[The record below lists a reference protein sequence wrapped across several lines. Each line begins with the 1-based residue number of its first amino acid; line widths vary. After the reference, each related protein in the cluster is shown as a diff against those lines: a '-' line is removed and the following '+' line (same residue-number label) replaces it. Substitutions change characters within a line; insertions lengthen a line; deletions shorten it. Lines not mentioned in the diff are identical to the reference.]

1 MKKMKVL
8 LPFAVVGLM
17 LSLGACGSN
26 NGGESGKSTTPS
38 VAPQPK
44 VTVKTADD
52 KSSLTLVVGENGQLK
67 ASEEGVTWASNNE
80 KVATVDQT
88 GKVTAV
94 APGSAKISAA
104 KEGFKTGEL
113 TVTVN
118 RKPPI
123 ATLHMEDADH
133 NAADGFWYNS
143 NRGPELTPVYEK
155 SSASDG
161 TCIGYFGEGDVE
173 VLKFTSSAVIKAE
186 LVLTMGHN
194 SSFESLATIMD
205 AKLNNAAISLENVAY
220 NSDSDGQGGY
230 TFQGVSLG
238 EFDLVAGENA
248 LEFDLKG
255 NAPYLDDLMI
265 YSETAATI
273 AKVDAPAKETIVMT
287 NSEESLALTA
297 EDTLQ
302 LTSATTGLSYNSRNT
317 SVANV
322 DENGLV
328 TAVAKGSAV
337 IEVYKAGMI
346 STKVSLTVAEKVVVG
361 EIRAQAEDG
370 TCDGA
375 AITESDAETPTAIN
389 KRGTSTGE
397 TCTAQWEA
405 EAVLTIKFN
414 ADKAGAYSVYLNG
427 RAGGQYG
434 TVNIDDLKAV
444 IEVKVNNVAI
454 AIPDAL
460 AISGR
465 TFTDYLLGNT
475 NLTVGENTIEVKAIG
490 ESNTAPNIDFFKLV
504 PNA

>member
-1 MKKMKVL
+1 MKKVKVL

-17 LSLGACGSN
+17 LSLGACGGPG
-26 NGGESGKSTTPS
+26 GGESGKSTTPS

-94 APGSAKISAA
+94 SAGTAKISAA

-173 VLKFTSSAVIKAE
+173 VLKFTSSAAIKAE

-238 EFDLVAGENA
+238 ELDLVAGENA
-248 LEFDLKG
+248 
-255 NAPYLDDLMI
+255 
-265 YSETAATI
+265 
-273 AKVDAPAKETIVMT
+273 
-287 NSEESLALTA
+287 
-297 EDTLQ
+297 
-302 LTSATTGLSYNSRNT
+302 
-317 SVANV
+317 
-322 DENGLV
+322 
-328 TAVAKGSAV
+328 
-337 IEVYKAGMI
+337 
-346 STKVSLTVAEKVVVG
+346 
-361 EIRAQAEDG
+361 
-370 TCDGA
+370 
-375 AITESDAETPTAIN
+375 
-389 KRGTSTGE
+389 
-397 TCTAQWEA
+397 
-405 EAVLTIKFN
+405 
-414 ADKAGAYSVYLNG
+414 
-427 RAGGQYG
+427 
-434 TVNIDDLKAV
+434 
-444 IEVKVNNVAI
+444 
-454 AIPDAL
+454 
-460 AISGR
+460 
-465 TFTDYLLGNT
+465 
-475 NLTVGENTIEVKAIG
+475 
-490 ESNTAPNIDFFKLV
+490 
-504 PNA
+504 

>member
-17 LSLGACGSN
+17 LSLGACGGPG
-26 NGGESGKSTTPS
+26 GGESGQSTTPS

-94 APGSAKISAA
+94 AAGTAKISAA

-173 VLKFTSSAVIKAE
+173 VLKFTSSAAIKAE
-186 LVLTMGHN
+186 LV
-194 SSFESLATIMD
+194 IMM
-205 AKLNNAAISLENVAY
+205 
-220 NSDSDGQGGY
+220 
-230 TFQGVSLG
+230 
-238 EFDLVAGENA
+238 AGENA

-302 LTSATTGLSYNSRNT
+302 LTSATTGLSYHSRSET
-317 SVANV
+317 VATV

-346 STKVSLTVAEKVVVG
+346 SAKVTVTVAEKVVAG

-370 TCDGA
+370 TCEGA
-375 AITESDAETPTAIN
+375 AIGEADTKII
-389 KRGTSTGE
+389 KRTTSGGE

-414 ADKAGAYSVYLNG
+414 AEKAGAYSVYLNG

-434 TVNIDDLKAV
+434 TANIDDLKAV

-454 AIPDAL
+454 AIPDAF

-465 TFTDYLLGNT
+465 TFTDYLLGNA

>member
-17 LSLGACGSN
+17 LSLCACGSN
-26 NGGESGKSTTPS
+26 NGGESGQSTTPS

-52 KSSLTLVVGENGQLK
+52 KTSLTLVVGENGQLK

-80 KVATVDQT
+80 KVASVDQT

-94 APGSAKISAA
+94 AAGTAKISAA
-104 KEGFKTGEL
+104 KEGFKTCEL
-113 TVTVN
+113 TVTVK

-133 NAADGFWYNS
+133 NAADGFWYN

-173 VLKFTSSAVIKAE
+173 VLKFTSSAAIKAE

-205 AKLNNAAISLENVAY
+205 AKLNNAAIALENVAY
-220 NSDSDGQGGY
+220 TSDSDGQGGY

-302 LTSATTGLSYNSRNT
+302 LTSATTGLSYHSRSE
-317 SVANV
+317 SVATV

-346 STKVSLTVAEKVVVG
+346 STKVTVTVAEKVVAG

-370 TCDGA
+370 TCEGA
-375 AITESDAETPTAIN
+375 AIGEADTKII
-389 KRGTSTGE
+389 KRSTSTGE

-434 TVNIDDLKAV
+434 TANIDDLKAV

-460 AISGR
+460 AVSGR
-465 TFTDYLLGNT
+465 TFTDYLLGNA

>member
-1 MKKMKVL
+1 MKVL

-133 NAADGFWYNS
+133 NAADGFWYN

-173 VLKFTSSAVIKAE
+173 VLKFTSSAAIKAE

-194 SSFESLATIMD
+194 NSFEPLSDIMD
-205 AKLNNAAISLENVAY
+205 AKLNNVAIDLSAKNYVT
-220 NSDSDGQGGY
+220 DSDGQGGY

-265 YSETAATI
+265 YSDAAATI

-297 EDTLQ
+297 GDTLQ

-317 SVANV
+317 SVATV

-328 TAVAKGSAV
+328 TAVAKGSVV

-346 STKVSLTVAEKVVVG
+346 SAKVSLTIAEKITAG
-361 EIRAQAEDG
+361 EIRVQAEDG

-375 AITESDAETPTAIN
+375 AITESGAETPTAII
-389 KRGTSTGE
+389 KRSTSSGE
-397 TCTAQWEA
+397 TCTAQWAA
-405 EAVLTIKFN
+405 EAVLVLNFDAAN
-414 ADKAGAYSVYLNG
+414 AGSFKLYLNG

-434 TVNIDDLKAV
+434 TANIADLKAV
-444 IEVKVNNVAI
+444 IEVKVNDA
-454 AIPDAL
+454 ALALPDEL

-465 TFTDYLLGNT
+465 TFTDYLLGEVTLKAGANK
-475 NLTVGENTIEVKAIG
+475 IEIKAIG
-490 ESNTAPNIDFFKLV
+490 EADTAPNIDFMKLV

>member
-133 NAADGFWYNS
+133 NAADGFWYN

-161 TCIGYFGEGDVE
+161 TCIGYFGEGDKE
-173 VLKFTSSAVIKAE
+173 VLKFTSSAAIKAE

-302 LTSATTGLSYNSRNT
+302 LTSATTGLSYHSRNE
-317 SVANV
+317 SVATV

-328 TAVAKGSAV
+328 TAVAKGSVV

-346 STKVSLTVAEKVVVG
+346 SAKVTVTVAEKVVAG

-370 TCDGA
+370 TCEDA
-375 AITESDAETPTAIN
+375 AIGEADTKII
-389 KRGTSTGE
+389 KRTTSTGE

-465 TFTDYLLGNT
+465 TFTDYLLGNA

>member
-8 LPFAVVGLM
+8 LPFAIVGLM
-17 LSLGACGSN
+17 LSLGACGGP
-26 NGGESGKSTTPS
+26 GGESGKSTTSS

-52 KSSLTLVVGENGQLK
+52 KTSLTLVVGENGQLK

-94 APGSAKISAA
+94 TAGTAKITAA

-173 VLKFTSSAVIKAE
+173 VLKFTSSAAVKAE

-205 AKLNNAAISLENVAY
+205 AKLNNAAIALENVAY
-220 NSDSDGQGGY
+220 TSDSDGQGGY

-273 AKVDAPAKETIVMT
+273 AKVDAPAKETIVLT
-287 NSEESLALTA
+287 NA
-297 EDTLQ
+297 EGDFAIETTDTVQ
-302 LTSATTGLSYNSRNT
+302 ITSATTGLSYHSRDEA
-317 SVANV
+317 VAAV

-328 TAVAKGSAV
+328 TGVAAGSTV

-346 STKVSLTVAEKVVVG
+346 SAKANITVSRKAATGEFQVEAETGVVTP
-361 EIRAQAEDG
+361 E
-370 TCDGA
+370 DGA
-375 AITESDAETPTAIN
+375 AVRTSSYSGVTMVENFAKDA
-389 KRGTSTGE
+389 
-397 TCTAQWEA
+397 
-405 EAVLTIKFN
+405 VFTIKFDATVAGKHEITASARGSN
-414 ADKAGAYSVYLNG
+414 VDFAETMTIKVNDADVTVT
-427 RAGGQYG
+427 G
-434 TVNIDDLKAV
+434 TINSANTFVDVVIGEATLKA
-444 IEVKVNNVAI
+444 
-454 AIPDAL
+454 
-460 AISGR
+460 
-465 TFTDYLLGNT
+465 
-475 NLTVGENTIEVKAIG
+475 GENTMVITITA
-490 ESNTAPNIDFFKLV
+490 ESSPLKLDFFRFTPK
-504 PNA
+504 A

>member
-17 LSLGACGSN
+17 LSLGACGGPG
-26 NGGESGKSTTPS
+26 GGESGKSTTPS

-52 KSSLTLVVGENGQLK
+52 KTSLTLVVGENGQLK

-94 APGSAKISAA
+94 AAGTAKISAA

-173 VLKFTSSAVIKAE
+173 VLKFTSSAAIKAE

-205 AKLNNAAISLENVAY
+205 AKLNNAAIALENVAY

-238 EFDLVAGENA
+238 ELDLVAGENA

-302 LTSATTGLSYNSRNT
+302 LTSATTGLSYHSRSET
-317 SVANV
+317 VATV

-346 STKVSLTVAEKVVVG
+346 SAKVTVTVAEKITAG

-370 TCDGA
+370 TCEGA
-375 AITESDAETPTAIN
+375 AIEEADTKII
-389 KRGTSTGE
+389 KRTTSGGE

-414 ADKAGAYSVYLNG
+414 AEKAGAYSVYLNG

-434 TVNIDDLKAV
+434 TANIDDLKAV

-454 AIPDAL
+454 AIPDAF

-465 TFTDYLLGNT
+465 TFTDYLLGNA

-490 ESNTAPNIDFFKLV
+490 ESDTAPNIDFFKLV

>member
-143 NRGPELTPVYEK
+143 SRGPELTPVYEK

-173 VLKFTSSAVIKAE
+173 VLKFTSSAAIKAE

-273 AKVDAPAKETIVMT
+273 AKVDAPAKETIVLT
-287 NSEESLALTA
+287 NT
-297 EDTLQ
+297 EDELKIETTDTVQ
-302 LTSATTGLSYNSRNT
+302 IKSATTGLSYHSRSENIAT
-317 SVANV
+317 V

-328 TAVAKGSAV
+328 TGVAEGSAV

-346 STKVSLTVAEKVVVG
+346 SAKATVTVKRKVAAG
-361 EIRAQAEDG
+361 EINVEIETGVSSKDEADADQVTFRNANGGRTVTDAFPV
-370 TCDGA
+370 GA
-375 AITESDAETPTAIN
+375 TLTLNFEAATAGSYTMTFVARRSYNQGEFDNNFATAFEMKVNDAAVATEA
-389 KRGTSTGE
+389 
-397 TCTAQWEA
+397 
-405 EAVLTIKFN
+405 AVSGNSWADYVIATVTLKAGANTLTIKALTEVN
-414 ADKAGAYSVYLNG
+414 PI
-427 RAGGQYG
+427 
-434 TVNIDDLKAV
+434 NIDSL
-444 IEVKVNNVAI
+444 
-454 AIPDAL
+454 
-460 AISGR
+460 R
-465 TFTDYLLGNT
+465 FTP
-475 NLTVGENTIEVKAIG
+475 A
-490 ESNTAPNIDFFKLV
+490 A
-504 PNA
+504 

>member
-17 LSLGACGSN
+17 LSLGACGGPG
-26 NGGESGKSTTPS
+26 GGESGKSTTPS

-52 KSSLTLVVGENGQLK
+52 KTSLTLVVGENGQLK

-94 APGSAKISAA
+94 APGSAKITAT

-113 TVTVN
+113 NVTVN

-173 VLKFTSSAVIKAE
+173 VLKFTSSAAIKAE

-205 AKLNNAAISLENVAY
+205 AKLNNAAIALENVAY

-238 EFDLVAGENA
+238 ELDLVAGENA

-273 AKVDAPAKETIVMT
+273 AKVDAPAKETIVLT
-287 NSEESLALTA
+287 NA
-297 EDTLQ
+297 EDDFKIETTDTVQ
-302 LTSATTGLSYNSRNT
+302 IASATTGLSYRSRSENIAT
-317 SVANV
+317 V

-328 TAVAKGSAV
+328 TGVAEGSAV

-346 STKVSLTVAEKVVVG
+346 SAKATITVTRKAAAG
-361 EIRAQAEDG
+361 EINVEIETGVSSKDEADADQVTFRSASGGRTVTDAFPV
-370 TCDGA
+370 GA
-375 AITESDAETPTAIN
+375 TLTLNIEAANAGSYTMTFVARRSYNQGDFDNNFATAFEMKVNDAAVATEA
-389 KRGTSTGE
+389 
-397 TCTAQWEA
+397 
-405 EAVLTIKFN
+405 AVNGNSWADYVIANVTLKAGANTLTIKALTEVN
-414 ADKAGAYSVYLNG
+414 PI
-427 RAGGQYG
+427 
-434 TVNIDDLKAV
+434 NIDSL
-444 IEVKVNNVAI
+444 
-454 AIPDAL
+454 
-460 AISGR
+460 R
-465 TFTDYLLGNT
+465 FTP
-475 NLTVGENTIEVKAIG
+475 A
-490 ESNTAPNIDFFKLV
+490 A
-504 PNA
+504 

>member
-26 NGGESGKSTTPS
+26 NGGESGQSTTPS

-143 NRGPELTPVYEK
+143 SRGPELTPVYEK

-173 VLKFTSSAVIKAE
+173 VLKFTSSAAIKAE

-302 LTSATTGLSYNSRNT
+302 LTSATTGLSYHSRNE
-317 SVANV
+317 SVATV

-328 TAVAKGSAV
+328 TAVAKGSVV

-346 STKVSLTVAEKVVVG
+346 SAKVTVTVAEKVVAG

-370 TCDGA
+370 TCEDA
-375 AITESDAETPTAIN
+375 AIGEADTKII
-389 KRGTSTGE
+389 KRSTSTGE

-414 ADKAGAYSVYLNG
+414 VENAGAYSVYLNG

-465 TFTDYLLGNT
+465 TFTDYLLGNA

>member
-26 NGGESGKSTTPS
+26 NGGESGQSTTPS

-52 KSSLTLVVGENGQLK
+52 KTSLTLVVGENGQLK

-94 APGSAKISAA
+94 SAGTAKISAA

-173 VLKFTSSAVIKAE
+173 VLKFTSSAAIKAE

-205 AKLNNAAISLENVAY
+205 AKLNNAAIALENVAY
-220 NSDSDGQGGY
+220 TSDSDGQGGY

-302 LTSATTGLSYNSRNT
+302 LTSATTGLSYHSRSE
-317 SVANV
+317 SVATV

-346 STKVSLTVAEKVVVG
+346 STKVTVTVAEKVVAG

-370 TCDGA
+370 TCEGA
-375 AITESDAETPTAIN
+375 AIGEADTKII
-389 KRGTSTGE
+389 KRSTSTGE

-460 AISGR
+460 AVSGR
-465 TFTDYLLGNT
+465 TFTDYLLGNA

>member
-26 NGGESGKSTTPS
+26 NGGESGQSTTPS

-94 APGSAKISAA
+94 AAGTAKISAA

-143 NRGPELTPVYEK
+143 RGPELTPVYEK
-155 SSASDG
+155 SAASDG

-173 VLKFTSSAVIKAE
+173 VLKFTSSAAIKAE

-194 SSFESLATIMD
+194 NSFEPLSEIMD
-205 AKLNNAAISLENVAY
+205 AKLNNVAIDLSAKKYVT
-220 NSDSDGQGGY
+220 DSDGQGGY
-230 TFQGVSLG
+230 TFQAISLG
-238 EFDLVAGENA
+238 EFDLVNGENA
-248 LEFDLKG
+248 LEFDMKG

-265 YSETAATI
+265 YSEAAATI
-273 AKVDAPAKETIVMT
+273 AKVDAPAKETIVLT
-287 NSEESLALTA
+287 NA
-297 EDTLQ
+297 EGDFAIETTDTVQ
-302 LTSATTGLSYNSRNT
+302 ITSATTGLSYHSRSENIA
-317 SVANV
+317 VV
-322 DENGLV
+322 DENGIV
-328 TAVAKGSAV
+328 TGVAEGSAV

-346 STKVSLTVAEKVVVG
+346 SAKANITVTRKAAAG
-361 EIRAQAEDG
+361 EINVEAETGVSSKDESG
-370 TCDGA
+370 ADQITFRNASGGHNSTDAFPSGATLTINVEATNAGSYTMTFLARRSRNQGEFDNKFATAFEMKINDA
-375 AITESDAETPTAIN
+375 AIATEA
-389 KRGTSTGE
+389 
-397 TCTAQWEA
+397 
-405 EAVLTIKFN
+405 AVDGNSWADYVIANVTLKAGANALTIKALTEVN
-414 ADKAGAYSVYLNG
+414 PI
-427 RAGGQYG
+427 
-434 TVNIDDLKAV
+434 NIDSLRFTP
-444 IEVKVNNVAI
+444 VA
-454 AIPDAL
+454 
-460 AISGR
+460 
-465 TFTDYLLGNT
+465 
-475 NLTVGENTIEVKAIG
+475 
-490 ESNTAPNIDFFKLV
+490 
-504 PNA
+504 

>member
-1 MKKMKVL
+1 MKVL

-143 NRGPELTPVYEK
+143 RGPELTPVYEK

-173 VLKFTSSAVIKAE
+173 VLKFTSSVAIKAE

-194 SSFESLATIMD
+194 NSFEPLSDIMD
-205 AKLNNAAISLENVAY
+205 AKLNNVAIDLSAKNYVT
-220 NSDSDGQGGY
+220 DSDGQGGY

-273 AKVDAPAKETIVMT
+273 AKVDAPVKETIVMT

-297 EDTLQ
+297 GDTLQ

-317 SVANV
+317 SVATV

-328 TAVAKGSAV
+328 TAVAKGSVV

-346 STKVSLTVAEKVVVG
+346 SAKVSLTVAEKITAG
-361 EIRAQAEDG
+361 EIRVQAEDG

-375 AITESDAETPTAIN
+375 AITESGAETPTAII
-389 KRGTSTGE
+389 KRSTSSGE
-397 TCTAQWEA
+397 TCTAQWAA
-405 EAVLTIKFN
+405 EAVLVLNFDAAN
-414 ADKAGAYSVYLNG
+414 AGSFKLYLNG

-434 TVNIDDLKAV
+434 TANIADLKAV
-444 IEVKVNNVAI
+444 IEVKVNDA
-454 AIPDAL
+454 ALALPDEL

-465 TFTDYLLGNT
+465 TFTDYLLGEVTLKAGANK
-475 NLTVGENTIEVKAIG
+475 IEIKAIG
-490 ESNTAPNIDFFKLV
+490 EADTAPNIDFMKLV